1 MLSLAEKLLLLA
13 LHDQKGSVV
22 LSASGALQYGL
33 AGALILDLFFRNRI
47 TLAEKNIR
55 VIDATPTG
63 DSLLDQVLE
72 LISSSGKQKNPKH
85 WIYKIDRKVKGIKNQ
100 ITDALVEKE
109 ILRREEH
116 RLLWVFHYNRYPTR
130 NISPE
135 QEIRQR
141 IQNIVL
147 MNHPPDE
154 TDRALISLLKA
165 CSLVNEVF
173 PKEQRK
179 QAKKRIKEISEDE
192 KVGKAVSDIVAEITA
207 AVTAGVIAAA
217 SASTVTSS

>member
-1 MLSLAEKLLLLA
+1 MLSLAEKLMLLA
-13 LHDQKGSVV
+13 LQDEKGSVV
-22 LSASGALQYGL
+22 FSASSALQYGL
-33 AGALILDLFFRNRI
+33 AGALVLELFFRKKI

-63 DSLLDQVLE
+63 DPLLDQVLE
-72 LISSSGKQKNPKH
+72 LISGLEKQKDPKH

-100 ITDALVEKE
+100 ITDALVQKE

-116 RLLWVFHYNRYPTR
+116 RLLWVFHYSRYPTR

-154 TDRALISLLKA
+154 TTGR
-165 CSLVNEVF
+165 
-173 PKEQRK
+173 
-179 QAKKRIKEISEDE
+179 
-192 KVGKAVSDIVAEITA
+192 
-207 AVTAGVIAAA
+207 
-217 SASTVTSS
+217 

>member
-1 MLSLAEKLLLLA
+1 MLSLAEKLMLLA
-13 LHDQKGSVV
+13 LHDEKGSVV
-22 LSASGALQYGL
+22 FSASSALQYGL
-33 AGALILDLFFRNRI
+33 AGALILELFFQNKI
-47 TLAEKNIR
+47 TLTEKNIR
-55 VIDATPTG
+55 VIDATPAG

-72 LISSSGKQKNPKH
+72 LISSSKKQKDPKH
-85 WIYKIDRKVKGIKNQ
+85 WIYKIDRKVKGIKNK
-100 ITDALVEKE
+100 ITDALVQKE
-109 ILRREEH
+109 ILRREER
-116 RLLWVFHYNRYPTR
+116 RLLWVIHYNRYPTR

-173 PKEQRK
+173 SKGQRK
-179 QAKKRIKEISEDE
+179 QAKKRIKEIAEDE
-192 KVGKAVSDIVAEITA
+192 KVGKAVSDIVAEITV
-207 AVTAGVIAAA
+207 AVTTGVIAATSA
-217 SASTVTSS
+217 SAATSS